1 MRERKIKTILILLK
15 KKENCN
21 IRILHKSIAASIAAV
36 NFVIYPAFEIA

>member
-21 IRILHKSIAASIAAV
+21 IRIA
-36 NFVIYPAFEIA
+36 